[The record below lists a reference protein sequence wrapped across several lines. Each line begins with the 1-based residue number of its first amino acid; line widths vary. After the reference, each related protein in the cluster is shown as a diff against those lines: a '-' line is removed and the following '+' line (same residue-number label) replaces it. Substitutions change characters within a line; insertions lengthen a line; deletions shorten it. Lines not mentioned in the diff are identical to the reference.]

1 MVNPWGNPSNPGGE
15 RQNRYFPPA
24 PFRILTK
31 PIFIFTPYHSALN
44 HFWNVATQ
52 LRGSYFAISRDSLLR
67 NPSFCDGFSPH
78 CEHPLL
84 HTNARVQFLIRGRHS
99 LSVIA
104 YNAMKSYLNIS
115 FNIRRTTFISCGA
128 HTQSKVAVYVSNCSF
143 KVFFFSKA
151 SASKIVEKYSIH
163 FRFCPFPRN
172 LVGVIS

>member
-15 RQNRYFPPA
+15 RQNRYFPPP

-52 LRGSYFAISRDSLLR
+52 LRGSYFAISRDSLLLR

-84 HTNARVQFLIRGRHS
+84 HTDARVQFLIRGGHS

-115 FNIRRTTFISCGA
+115 FDISRTTFISCGA
-128 HTQSKVAVYVSNCSF
+128 HHLLFTYQTAALNYF
-143 KVFFFSKA
+143 LFSKA
-151 SASKIVEKYSIH
+151 LASKILETFSIH
-163 FRFCPFPRN
+163 GTAHNFVSA
-172 LVGVIS
+172 LSLETW